1 MPSAPF
7 LGTDWCRLL
16 TAVDRS
22 CVPIVGLSSS
32 PPIPYPEDVSYSL
45 IRPISPIFSV
55 SCVKTRSLPMC
66 VWRLQH
72 AIQPFLH
79 AAIEVSRCTEPQ
91 ILLPPDTFCLPRRVR
106 QSASHLRSHLLSSPS
121 GRPRDDKMSRH
132 YPPPSPMS
140 VISIIKWIGL
150 STQMARAPRA
160 TLTTIEL

>member
-1 MPSAPF
+1 MLPP

-22 CVPIVGLSSS
+22 CVPIVGLSPS

-55 SCVKTRSLPMC
+55 SSVKTRSLSMC
-66 VWRLQH
+66 IWHLQH

-79 AAIEVSRCTEPQ
+79 APLEVSRCTEPKH
-91 ILLPPDTFCLPRRVR
+91 LFLATPFASLEEPDTQPV
-106 QSASHLRSHLLSSPS
+106 HLRFHFLSSS
-121 GRPRDDKMSRH
+121 GRPRDDKLSRH
-132 YPPPSPMS
+132 CPPPSPMT
-140 VISIIKWIGL
+140 VISIKKWIGL
-150 STQMARAPRA
+150 STQMARAHRA